1 MKCTPFPFL
10 LFCLHPPPK
19 IYLGCHEEEMSYF
32 TQVVS
37 FSLLFF
43 YVRGGAFE
51 LWKPIPSWV
60 PFLCERAVG
69 GNTLYGQSTSLRSK
83 KVFFRPE
90 SMNTCLKTPT
100 RLTSL
105 LLISKIGRLNEVSPF
120 PSFFPREYWS
130 SSLFKRGGF
139 KAPFLSFVWIRAC
152 TKFLMRAQ
160 WASRV

>member
-1 MKCTPFPFL
+1 MHSFPLFYFFVCTPHQKYIL
-10 LFCLHPPPK
+10 VVTRRRCL
-19 IYLGCHEEEMSYF
+19 ISRRLCL
-32 TQVVS
+32 
-37 FSLLFF
+37 SLSSSF

-60 PFLCERAVG
+60 PFCAKGRWGETHFMAKAPHFAQKKFFSAL
-69 GNTLYGQSTSLRSK
+69 SLWI
-83 KVFFRPE
+83 
-90 SMNTCLKTPT
+90 CLKTPT

-105 LLISKIGRLNEVSPF
+105 LLVSKIGRLNEVSPF
-120 PSFFPREYWS
+120 PPLFSARILVEFFF
-130 SSLFKRGGF
+130 FKRGGF